1 MAKKI
6 TIHVQQ
12 VIDDEVTI
20 DSVKT
25 YQSVKEFEDARQEAI
40 NNWED
45 MQGGSGEV
53 ECYGEVCGLGLCLEL
68 TVPDSYDR
76 EKWECI
82 GYEDLDDS
90 KVTSLKEKLTDIKN
104 QFESARSSHKK
115 IPYAECGKNFRDW
128 ISTMDDAELGKMCDN
143 FMG

>member
-25 YQSVKEFEDARQEAI
+25 YNSEKEFEDARQEAI
-40 NNWED
+40 DNWED
-45 MQGGSGEV
+45 MQGDHGRI
-53 ECYGEVCGLGLCLEL
+53 ECYGGVCGLGLCLEL
-68 TVPDSYDR
+68 TVLGSDDC
-76 EKWECI
+76 EKWECV
-82 GYEDLDDS
+82 GYEEFDDS
-90 KVTSLKEKLTDIKN
+90 KVTSLKKKLTDIKD
-104 QFESARSSHKK
+104 QFMTARSKHKK
-115 IPYAECGKNFRDW
+115 IPYAECGKIFRDW

-143 FMG
+143 FMW